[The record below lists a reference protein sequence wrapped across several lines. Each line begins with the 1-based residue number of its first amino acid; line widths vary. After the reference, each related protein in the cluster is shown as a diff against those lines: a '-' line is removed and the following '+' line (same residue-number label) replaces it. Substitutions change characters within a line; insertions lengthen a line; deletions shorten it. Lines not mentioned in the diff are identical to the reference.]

1 MTNSNSRRATKKGG
15 ERYLS
20 DPDGRRG
27 QRRRRRQEE
36 IGGGGV
42 ADQVRVD
49 ISRVSDR
56 T

>member
-27 QRRRRRQEE
+27 QRRARRQEE
-36 IGGGGV
+36 GGGGV
-42 ADQVRVD
+42 GDQVRVD